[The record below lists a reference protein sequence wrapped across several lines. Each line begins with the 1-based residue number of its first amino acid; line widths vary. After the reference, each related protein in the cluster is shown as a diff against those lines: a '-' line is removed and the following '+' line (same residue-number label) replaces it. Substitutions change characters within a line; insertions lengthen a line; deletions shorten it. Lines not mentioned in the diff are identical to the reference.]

1 MVTSLKLEEYLEKWV
16 RGEAEEIVEYLAAAI
31 VAEEQGLVEVAQA
44 LKMIALEEAMHG
56 AKALVQ
62 AGKIGD
68 LKEFIRKRIE
78 EEKEAARVRHEE
90 ASHHD
95 EPWKTLF
102 EYTARDEERHA
113 RILEGILRKLG

>member
-1 MVTSLKLEEYLEKWV
+1 MKLEEYLEKWV
-16 RGEAEEIVEYLAAAI
+16 KGESEEVIEYLAAAI
-31 VAEEQGLVEVAQA
+31 IAEEKGLIEVAEA

-62 AGKIGD
+62 AGKVGD
-68 LKEFIRKRIE
+68 LKEFIKKRIE
-78 EEKEAARVRHEE
+78 EEKKAAKVRHEE

-113 RILEGILRKLG
+113 RILEGLLRKLT

>member
-1 MVTSLKLEEYLEKWV
+1 MKLEEYVDKWV
-16 RGEAEEIVEYLAAAI
+16 KGEAREVVEYLAAAI
-31 VAEEQGLVEVAQA
+31 IAEEQGLVEVAQA
-44 LKMIALEEAMHG
+44 LKMIALEEAYHG

-62 AGKIGD
+62 YGEIKDIKKF
-68 LKEFIRKRIE
+68 LE
-78 EEKEAARVRHEE
+78 ERVKAEEEAARVRHGE

-113 RILEGILRKLG
+113 RIIKSLLEKLK

>member
-1 MVTSLKLEEYLEKWV
+1 MKLEEYLEKWV
-16 RGEAEEIVEYLAAAI
+16 KGESEEVIEYLAAAI
-31 VAEEQGLVEVAQA
+31 IAEEKGLIEVAEA
-44 LKMIALEEAMHG
+44 LKTIALEEAMHG

-62 AGKIGD
+62 AGKIGN
-68 LKEFIRKRIE
+68 LKEYISKRIE
-78 EEKEAARVRHEE
+78 AEKEAARVRHDE

-113 RILEGILRKLG
+113 RILEGLLKKL

>member
-1 MVTSLKLEEYLEKWV
+1 MKLEEYVEKWV
-16 RGEAEEIVEYLAAAI
+16 KGESEEVTEYLAAAI
-31 VAEEQGLVEVAQA
+31 IAEEQGLIEVAEA
-44 LKMIALEEAMHG
+44 LKMIALEEAYHG

-62 AGKIGD
+62 AGKIKD
-68 LKEFIRKRIE
+68 LKKFISERIKC
-78 EEKEAARVRHEE
+78 EKEAARIRHEE

-113 RILEGILRKLG
+113 RILEGLLKKLS